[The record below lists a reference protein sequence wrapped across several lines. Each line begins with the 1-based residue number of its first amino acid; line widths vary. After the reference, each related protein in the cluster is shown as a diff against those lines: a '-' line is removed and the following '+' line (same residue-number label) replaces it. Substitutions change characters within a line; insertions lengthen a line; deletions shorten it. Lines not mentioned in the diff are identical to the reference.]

1 MPDPTLTPAPATPV
15 PAPATP
21 VPAPQPAPAS
31 AGASH
36 AAVLTAFKLYAASA
50 IGAFLLGLTDYV
62 RHGTDS
68 TVVALNNG
76 LAALDPRIDL
86 ILVILLMTPVMG
98 VIAAWIF
105 KPTTERDAFALG
117 FAVFS
122 LFALVP
128 EQPEEAA
135 VEEIGVSPE
144 AEDVSF
150 RFIAPAF
157 AGQEVAEGGSA
168 LLLLDYEGEPPPS
181 TEVSVSNLTKGQWLG
196 TYQVMGSLQLVGAPG
211 DRVQLAIEA
220 PGYERTRIELTLQE
234 AGESYTVQLQ
244 ESGTPLFIQ
253 RLAPATRSVAM
264 PSGEWRGMDAAGA
277 SSTTTATGAAAA
289 PVE

>member
-1 MPDPTLTPAPATPV
+1 MPDPTLSPVPATPGL
-15 PAPATP
+15 
-21 VPAPQPAPAS
+21 APQPAPA
-31 AGASH
+31 ATGASRADLL
-36 AAVLTAFKLYAASA
+36 AACKLYAASA

-98 VIAAWIF
+98 LIAAWIF

-128 EQPEEAA
+128 EQPQQAP

-144 AEDVSF
+144 AEDVSL

-157 AGQEVAEGGSA
+157 AGEVLAEGGSA
-168 LLLLDYEGEPPPS
+168 LLLLAYEGKPPPS
-181 TEVSVSNLTKGQWLG
+181 TKVSVRNLTKGQWLG
-196 TYQVMGSLQLVGAPG
+196 TYNVLNSLQLVGAPG

-220 PGYERTRIELTLQE
+220 RGYERTRIDLTLQD
-234 AGESYTVQLQ
+234 AGESYTVRLQ
-244 ESGTPLFIQ
+244 ENRTPLFLQ
-253 RLAPATRSVAM
+253 RLTPAAKAVAL
-264 PSGEWRGMDAAGA
+264 PSRGAVRGTGA
-277 SSTTTATGAAAA
+277 TGAVSTTGAAA
-289 PVE
+289 PVQ

>member
-1 MPDPTLTPAPATPV
+1 MPDPSLTPAPATPTT
-15 PAPATP
+15 AA
-21 VPAPQPAPAS
+21 QPAPPVTTL
-31 AGASH
+31 GA
-36 AAVLTAFKLYAASA
+36 ANALAAFKLYAASA
-50 IGAFLLGLTDYV
+50 VGAFLLGLTDYV

-86 ILVILLMTPVMG
+86 LLVILLMTPVMG
-98 VIAAWIF
+98 LIAAWIF
-105 KPTTERDAFALG
+105 QPTTERDAFALG

-135 VEEIGVSPE
+135 VEELSVSSE
-144 AEDVSF
+144 ETDVSF
-150 RFIAPAF
+150 RLIAPAY
-157 AGQEVAEGGSA
+157 AQEESAQNGGA
-168 LLLLDYEGEPPPS
+168 MLLLAYDGEAPAK

-196 TYQVMGSLQLVGAPG
+196 SYIVENSLHLVGEPG
-211 DRVQLAIEA
+211 DRVQLEIEA
-220 PGYERTRIELTLQE
+220 PGYERTTIELTLQDVP
-234 AGESYTVQLQ
+234 ESYTVQLE

-253 RLAPATRSVAM
+253 RLGPSARTVAM
-264 PSGEWRGMDAAGA
+264 PSGKQTSEDVG
-277 SSTTTATGAAAA
+277 TTSATGAAAA